1 MFVDRWY
8 QTESVDA
15 IGPYYTAE
23 DKGERHPLIGL
34 PTGTGKSLV
43 IARSVQRIFDYFPWH
58 RGLVLT
64 HVKELVEQNAKK
76 LSQVWPTAPM
86 GICSAGL
93 KRYDIAQPI
102 IYGGVGTVVGR
113 VDEMGHR
120 DFLFIDEAQLVGPN
134 EESEYGKVI
143 KSLRSVNPKLTVIG
157 LSATLYRMRMGA
169 LTEGGLFTDIA
180 YDLTDMDGFNRLLS
194 EGYLA
199 PLVPQ
204 PTNTKLDTSGVAKAR
219 GDFVQGALERAVD
232 KDDTNKRLAVEMA
245 EMAWD
250 RNCWIVFASG
260 ISHAEHLA
268 QELNAIGISAA
279 AVHSKKKDSDKIIE
293 AFRRGKIRC
302 LVNFNKL
309 TTGFDHPP
317 IDFIGMCRPTTSVI
331 LWVQMLGRGTRPYDG
346 RYANQYIRG
355 FEYIKIDCLVAD
367 FGRNVE
373 RLGPINDPVL
383 PRAPGQKTGDVPIK
397 ICPKCNTYNH
407 ASARQCCNP
416 RCNHEFPFGGAQL
429 MQTASHNQLIRAA
442 EMPQVEYL
450 DVKHVIY
457 SRIDKNGVPPMMK
470 VSYVCGIKSFNE
482 IVCLEHATAAKHF
495 ARDWWRQRYN
505 GEPPETTDQGLM
517 MAHAGIL
524 PTPKRIK
531 VWVNKKP
538 YPEVMGHEF

>member
-8 QTESVDA
+8 QTEAVDA
-15 IGPYYTAE
+15 IGPFYTAE
-23 DKGERHPLIGL
+23 DKGSRHPLIGL

-43 IARSVQRIFDYFPWH
+43 IARSVQRILDYFPWH

-76 LSQVWPTAPM
+76 LQQVWETAPM
-86 GICSAGL
+86 GLCSAGL
-93 KRYDIAQPI
+93 KRYDVAQPI

-113 VDEMGHR
+113 IDEMGHR
-120 DFLFIDEAQLVGPN
+120 DFVFIDEAQLVGPN
-134 EESEYGKVI
+134 EESEYGKVL
-143 KSLRSVNPKLTVIG
+143 KSLRATNPKLTVIG

-232 KDDTNKRLAVEMA
+232 KDETNKRLAAEMA

-279 AVHSKKKDSDKIIE
+279 AVHSKKKESDDIIA
-293 AFRRGKIRC
+293 AFRRGEIRC

-383 PRAPGQKTGDVPIK
+383 PRPPGQKTGDVPIK

-407 ASARQCCNP
+407 ASARYCCNP
-416 RCNHEFPFGGAQL
+416 RCNHEFTFGGAQL
-429 MQTASHNQLIRAA
+429 MQFASDKQLIRNP

-470 VSYVCGIKSFNE
+470 VSYVCGLKSFNE

-505 GEPPETTDQGLM
+505 GEPPETTEQGLAI
-517 MAHAGIL
+517 AHSGIL
-524 PTPKRIK
+524 PTPKRIR

-538 YPEVMGHEF
+538 YPEIKGHEF